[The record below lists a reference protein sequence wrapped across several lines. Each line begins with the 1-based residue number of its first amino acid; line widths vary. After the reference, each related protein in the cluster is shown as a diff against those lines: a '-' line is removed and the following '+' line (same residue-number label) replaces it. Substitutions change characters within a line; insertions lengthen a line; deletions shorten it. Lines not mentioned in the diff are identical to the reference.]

1 MENSET
7 IVWIDF
13 SSDCSYISKETAK
26 KLYDEVEEV
35 GKLLGYM
42 IQHPAKFCH

>member
-13 SSDCSYISKETAK
+13 SLRCGYIRQNSA
-26 KLYDEVEEV
+26 DELHQKAEEV
-35 GKLLGYM
+35 GKILNFM
-42 IQHPAKFCH
+42 IQNPSKFIR

>member
-13 SSDCSYISKETAK
+13 SLACSYIDPETAD
-26 KLYDEVEEV
+26 KLYADVEEV

-42 IQHPAKFCH
+42 IQHPEKFC

>member
-42 IQHPAKFCH
+42 IQHPEKFCH